1 MPKAAR
7 NTERLQTLVQEL
19 QEKRTDL
26 NTHQVDYVT
35 EKIEKGWTEK
45 QLIARLKQT
54 REAKDWQ
61 AHYGT
66 PAYRQGNRADV
77 ALIDFVIEFLTQPQA
92 TA

>member
-7 NTERLQTLVQEL
+7 NTERLQALVQALE
-19 QEKRTDL
+19 ERRTDL

-45 QLIARLKQT
+45 QLIARLKQS
-54 REAKDWQ
+54 READAWQ
-61 AHYGT
+61 AQHGN
-66 PAYRQGNRADV
+66 PQYRQSHHAHV
-77 ALIDFVIEFLTQPQA
+77 LLFDFVIEFLTQQA